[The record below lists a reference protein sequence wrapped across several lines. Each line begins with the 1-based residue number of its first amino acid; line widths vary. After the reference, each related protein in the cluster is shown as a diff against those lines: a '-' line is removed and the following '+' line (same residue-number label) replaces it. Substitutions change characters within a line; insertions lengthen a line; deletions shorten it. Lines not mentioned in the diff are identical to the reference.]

1 MSCLLLNRIYLPRCG
16 WACRE
21 SPMSANGSRVRRED
35 PGYCG
40 FEERHRLRV
49 ARRKVSMVRRY
60 SSATSGNKVGR
71 LTGVALRRMDPVPF
85 VPAVRA
91 GWPEHPPVA
100 SKQPI
105 SRVGRSGASDYNSP
119 SPQSTFVDIVHR
131 CVVIQSPDLLLT
143 ILVMPSDQS
152 ESLSCSSRRENKADL
167 CIFERD

>member
-1 MSCLLLNRIYLPRCG
+1 M
-16 WACRE
+16 
-21 SPMSANGSRVRRED
+21 
-35 PGYCG
+35 
-40 FEERHRLRV
+40 V
-49 ARRKVSMVRRY
+49 ARRKASMVRRY

-71 LTGVALRRMDPVPF
+71 LTEVDLRKKDPVPF
-85 VPAVRA
+85 VPAVKVEL
-91 GWPEHPPVA
+91 PEHPPVA

-152 ESLSCSSRRENKADL
+152 EIIVL
-167 CIFERD
+167 